1 MGIDSLPGKN
11 FKRGEFCALKM
22 RLKELYAQF
31 WGFFCCCFFLTT
43 KLGAT
48 MGNDTVFRISFRVID

>member
-1 MGIDSLPGKN
+1 MEINSLPGKN

-31 WGFFCCCFFLTT
+31 FVFCFL
-43 KLGAT
+43 
-48 MGNDTVFRISFRVID
+48 NN